1 VYVYVYVY
9 ILSDMKEVREHWM
22 KVYVNKYV
30 NSVDINEIP
39 TWFRKTP
46 CPAKLARGKCY
57 TMIIKKLHIYD

>member
-1 VYVYVYVY
+1 
-9 ILSDMKEVREHWM
+9 MKEVREHWM